1 MPQNPFVPVRIGV
14 VGLGRFGRLHALTLA
29 RLAEA
34 DLVALVARRQASLD
48 GLVAEFPGIPGWTSL
63 EQAIEESGAE
73 AWVVA
78 CSTAARVP
86 VTRRLP
92 QAGKSVLLEKPV
104 ADSLAEAK
112 ALAPLVRE
120 NSSNL
125 MLGHIVLFN
134 SEFQQLR
141 EEALAAC

>member
-34 DLVALVARRQASLD
+34 DLVALVARRQATLD
-48 GLVAEFPGIPGWTSL
+48 GLAAELPGTPGWTSL
-63 EQAIEESGAE
+63 EKALEESDAE

-78 CSTAARVP
+78 CATAAHVP
-86 VTRRLP
+86 MTKMLL
-92 QAGKSVLLEKPV
+92 QAGQTVLLEKPV

-112 ALAPLVRE
+112 ALAPLVRAD
-120 NSSNL
+120 SSNL
-125 MLGHIVLFN
+125 MLGHRAI
-134 SEFQQLR
+134 QQ
-141 EEALAAC
+141 